1 MKRKKII
8 TYITINGLIAAL
20 YVVLSL
26 ALGSLSFG
34 TNGFLDIRI
43 SEILML
49 FAFISPFYFPGLTI
63 GCLIT
68 NLIGSSLIFDFIIGT
83 LQTVLACFIL
93 YYLRKWSQIAIIL
106 AAMSCG
112 IIIGLELYFLGFS
125 TIGLWILVSVF
136 VSELITLEIGYFIYK
151 LLMKNKYLQ
160 NLLN

>member
-1 MKRKKII
+1 MNRKKII

-26 ALGSLSFG
+26 VLGSLSFG

-49 FAFISPFYFPGLTI
+49 FAFISPFYFPGLAI

-83 LQTVLACFIL
+83 LQTIIACFIL
-93 YYLRKWSQIAIIL
+93 YYLKKYSQLAIIL
-106 AAMSCG
+106 AALSCG

-125 TIGLWILVSVF
+125 TIGLWIIISVF
-136 VSELITLEIGYFIYK
+136 VSELITLEIGYVVYK
-151 LLMKNKYLQ
+151 LLMKNKYVQ
-160 NLLN
+160 NILK